1 MGDILVKVR
10 GDGAAFKAA
19 TGAPFG
25 ATSAEVILSL
35 PASTAPGQLGIA
47 AGAGFSWLRVS
58 APPLQNPWDAAHA
71 LFASGS
77 AFAASGTAGIEA
89 IEPDL
94 EQSWFEPP
102 KDQFALH
109 AVAACTFHGQ
119 DSSGGKGTGPDLAW
133 NLRPEYSEL
142 LKARGKISDSD
153 LRQVIVAH
161 LDTGYDPKHIT
172 LPAHLDL
179 AHQRNF
185 RDKHRPNDATDQ
197 TPNGLLAIRNQ
208 GHGTATLALL
218 AGNKLSGTSPS
229 WPGFADFIGGAPYA
243 SVIPI
248 RIADGVVRFSTSTM
262 VQGFGYA
269 AQMKAH
275 VLTMSMGGLT
285 SRALVDAVN
294 LAYDSGIFMVTAAGN
309 NYAWT
314 LTPGSIVF
322 PARFRRVLAAC
333 GLMADGRAYAGLKPG
348 TMQGNYGPTSKMGTA
363 LGAYTPNVPWA
374 EFGCGPL
381 VSMDGAGTSAATPQ
395 IAAAASLWIAKNWT
409 ALQAYSQPWM
419 RVEAVRHALFQAAT
433 KRTAMMSP
441 EETLAKIGQGVM
453 QAAKALDIAPQVES
467 ALQKLPPAE
476 PSWGWLNLITGIGG
490 VSIAPVISA
499 PQAEMLALELTQM
512 AQRVPE
518 VDAAVSDNDVDAAR
532 VPAVARRRYLEAALD
547 KGNPS
552 KPLKSL
558 LEKTLGRAQISAA
571 PAQPPAAAP
580 TPSIARKAK
589 VPPSPP
595 RRLRVY
601 ALDPSIAKSISSV
614 SVNETVLSIEWEEKL
629 QPGPVGEY
637 IEVVDVDP
645 ASNRL
650 YDPVNLNDPKLL
662 AQDGWTPSEGNPE
675 FHQQMVYAV
684 AMKTIASFEDAL
696 GRRSLWAPR
705 YGKVVRRGKD
715 GKDGKDGLK
724 AYEVRRLR
732 IYPHA
737 LRTDNAYYSP
747 DKVAVLFGYFQANS
761 RPGDATPTGSM
772 VYSCLSSDIIAH
784 EMSHALLDGMHRRFQ
799 EASNLDVPAFHE
811 AFADIVAL
819 FQHYSIPELVRFQIA
834 RARGVLDAA
843 VLLGSLA
850 KQFGEGIQRGGPLRD
865 YLGPEIDKLSYATTK
880 NVHAR
885 GSILVSAVYKAFLA
899 IVNYRTAD
907 LVRIATS
914 GSGVLPAGALHPD
927 LVNRLTEETCTTAR
941 HVLRMCIRALDYCPA
956 VDITFG
962 EYLRAIIT
970 ADIELFPADKYHYRV
985 AFMEAFRARDLLP
998 RDVRTVSEET
1008 LAWGTLETPRPAWL
1022 EQLVEGLDFGLERY
1036 VSRSKT
1042 FALNEK
1048 NRLTM
1053 FASLRKIFRTNQAL
1067 YAQFGLLPGIPRYFA
1082 NGEIA
1087 KEPEPGQTTFEVE
1100 SVRLSRR
1107 VASDGTFPVEVIASI
1122 QQRRRVPLNPA
1133 DPEGPSFWFR
1143 GGTTL
1148 ILDHRQGKREI
1159 KYSIVKN
1166 SGSETRLERQRQT
1179 AAGRTMSPLRSL
1191 YFGAEISE
1199 PFALLHSHNGGFG
1212 HG

>member
-10 GDGAAFKAA
+10 GDGVAFRAAAGAAF
-19 TGAPFG
+19 GAN
-25 ATSAEVILSL
+25 SAEVILSVS
-35 PASTAPGQLGIA
+35 ASAGPGQFGVVPA
-47 AGAGFSWLRVS
+47 AGSSWLRVS

-71 LFASGS
+71 LLAPGS
-77 AFAASGTAGIEA
+77 AFAAGDTAGIEA
-89 IEPDL
+89 IEPDF
-94 EQSWFEPP
+94 EQSWFKTPEE
-102 KDQFALH
+102 QVALH
-109 AVAACTFHGQ
+109 AVAACTFNDQ
-119 DSSGGKGTGPDLAW
+119 DDGGTKGTGPGLAW
-133 NLRPEYSEL
+133 NLGPEYSEL
-142 LKARGKISDSD
+142 LQAREEISDAD

-179 AHQRNF
+179 ARQKNF
-185 RDKHRPNDATDQ
+185 RDKDRPNDATDQ
-197 TPNGLLAIRNQ
+197 TPAGLSAIRNQ

-218 AGNKLSGTSPS
+218 AGNKLAGTSPS
-229 WPGFADFIGGAPYA
+229 WPGFKDFIGGAPYV
-243 SVIPI
+243 SVIPV
-248 RIADGVVRFSTSTM
+248 RIADWVVRFSTSTM

-275 VLTMSMGGLT
+275 VLSMSMGGLT

-314 LTPGSIVF
+314 PTPGSIVF

-333 GLMADGRAYAGLKPG
+333 GVMADGRAYAGLKPG
-348 TMQGNYGPTSKMGTA
+348 TMQGNYGPASKMDTA
-363 LGAYTPNVPWA
+363 LGALTPNVPWA
-374 EFGCGPL
+374 EFGCGQL
-381 VSMDGAGTSAATPQ
+381 VSMDGAGTSSATPQ
-395 IAAAASLWIAKNWT
+395 IAAAASLWIAKNWN

-433 KRTAMMSP
+433 KSTAKMSL
-441 EETLAKIGQGVM
+441 EETLEKIGQGELK
-453 QAAKALDIAPQVES
+453 AAKALSIAPQAES
-467 ALQKLPPAE
+467 ALKKLPPAE
-476 PSWGWLNLITGIGG
+476 PSWGWLNLITGAGG
-490 VSIAPVISA
+490 VSIAPGISA

-518 VDAAVSDNDVDAAR
+518 VDAAVADNDVDATR
-532 VPAVARRRYLEAALD
+532 IPAVARRRYLEAALD
-547 KGNPS
+547 SGNPS

-571 PAQPPAAAP
+571 SAQQSAVAP
-580 TPSIARKAK
+580 TPPIARKVK
-589 VPPSPP
+589 VLPPPA

-601 ALDPSIAKSISSV
+601 ALDPSIAKSLTSV
-614 SVNETVLSIEWEEKL
+614 SVNETVLNIKWEENL
-629 QPGPVGEY
+629 LPGPVGEY

-650 YDPVNLNDPKLL
+650 YDPVNLNEPKLL
-662 AQDGWTPSEGNPE
+662 AQDGWSPSEGNPE

-705 YGKVVRRGKD
+705 YGKVVKD
-715 GKDGKDGLK
+715 GKEELS
-724 AYEVRRLR
+724 AYEVPRLR

-747 DKVAVLFGYFQANS
+747 DKVALLFGYFQANS
-761 RPGDATPTGSM
+761 RPGEATPMGSM

-843 VLLGSLA
+843 QLLGSLA
-850 KQFGEGIQRGGPLRD
+850 NQFGEGIQRGGPLRD
-865 YLGPEIDKLSYATTK
+865 YLGPEIDKLSYATTTD
-880 NVHAR
+880 VHAR

-899 IVNYRTAD
+899 IVNSRTAD

-927 LVNRLTEETCTTAR
+927 LVNRLTEETCTTAK

-970 ADIELFPADKYHYRV
+970 ADIDLFPADKYHYRV

-1008 LAWGTLETPRPAWL
+1008 LAWGTLENPNPAWL
-1022 EQLVEGLDFGLERY
+1022 EPLVERLDFGLERY
-1036 VSRSKT
+1036 VKRSEI

-1048 NRLTM
+1048 NRWTM
-1053 FASLRKIFRTNQAL
+1053 FNSLREIFQTNPAL
-1067 YAQFGLLPGIPRYFA
+1067 HAQFGLLPDIPRYSA
-1082 NGEIA
+1082 TGEITRA
-1087 KEPEPGQTTFEVE
+1087 PEPGQTTFEVQ

-1122 QQRRRVPLNPA
+1122 QQRRRVPLIQA
-1133 DPEGPSFWFR
+1133 DPQGPSFWFR

-1148 ILDHRQGKREI
+1148 VLDPRNGKREVR
-1159 KYSIVKN
+1159 YAIVKN
-1166 SGSETRLERQRQT
+1166 TGSEARLERQRQT

-1191 YFGAEISE
+1191 YFGRETSE

>member
-19 TGAPFG
+19 VGVAFG
-25 ATSAEVILSL
+25 ANTTEVILSI
-35 PASTAPGQLGIA
+35 PSSKASGQRGVA
-47 AGAGFSWLRVS
+47 SGAGSSWLRVS
-58 APPLQNPWDAAHA
+58 APSLQNPWDAAHSLLTA
-71 LFASGS
+71 GS
-77 AFAASGTAGIEA
+77 AFSANGTAGVEA

-94 EQSWFEPP
+94 EQSWFQPP
-102 KDQFALH
+102 EGQIALH
-109 AVAACTFHGQ
+109 AVGPCTFHAQ
-119 DSSGGKGTGPDLAW
+119 DSSGSKGIGPDLAW

-142 LKARGKISDSD
+142 LYARGKISEGD
-153 LRQVIVAH
+153 LRRVIVAH
-161 LDTGYDPKHIT
+161 LDTGYDPTHLT

-185 RDKHRPNDATDQ
+185 RDKDRPNDATDQ
-197 TPNGLLAIRNQ
+197 TPDGFSAIRNQ

-218 AGNKLSGTSPS
+218 AGNKLAGSSPS
-229 WPGFADFIGGAPYA
+229 WPGYSDFIGGAPYA
-243 SVIPI
+243 SVIPV
-248 RIADGVVRFSTSTM
+248 RIADWVVRFSTSTM

-294 LAYDSGIFMVTAAGN
+294 LAYESGIFMVTAAGN

-314 LTPGSIVF
+314 PTPGSIVF

-348 TMQGNYGPTSKMGTA
+348 TMQGNYGPASKMDTA

-374 EFGCGPL
+374 EFGCGQL
-381 VSMDGAGTSAATPQ
+381 VSMDGAGTSAAAPQ

-409 ALQAYSQPWM
+409 ALDAYSQPWM
-419 RVEAVRHALFQAAT
+419 RVEAVRHALFQSAT
-433 KRTAMMSP
+433 KNTPRMSS
-441 EETLAKIGQGVM
+441 EETLEKIGQGVM

-467 ALQKLPPAE
+467 SLRKLPPAQA
-476 PSWGWLNLITGIGG
+476 SWGWLNLITSIRG
-490 VSIAPVISA
+490 VSIAPGVA
-499 PQAEMLALELTQM
+499 GPQAEMLALELTQM
-512 AQRVPE
+512 AQRVPD
-518 VDAAVSDNDVDAAR
+518 VDAAVSDNDIDAAQI
-532 VPAVARRRYLEAALD
+532 PAVARRRYLEAALD
-547 KGNPS
+547 RGHPS
-552 KPLKSL
+552 SPLKAL
-558 LEKTLGRAQISAA
+558 LEKTLGRTQISAA
-571 PAQPPAAAP
+571 PAHQPAALPMPPIPRKGKVLP
-580 TPSIARKAK
+580 TPA
-589 VPPSPP
+589 

-601 ALDPSIAKSISSV
+601 ALDPSIAKSLTSV
-614 SVNETVLSIEWEEKL
+614 SVNETVLSIKWEENL
-629 QPGPVGEY
+629 LPGPVGEY

-650 YDPVNLNDPKLL
+650 YDPVNLNEPKLL

-684 AMKTIASFEDAL
+684 AMKTIASFEGAL

-705 YGKVVRRGKD
+705 YGKIVKD
-715 GKDGKDGLK
+715 GKEELK
-724 AYEVRRLR
+724 AYEVPRLR

-747 DKVAVLFGYFQANS
+747 DKVALLFGYFQANS
-761 RPGDATPTGSM
+761 RPGDATPMGSM

-843 VLLGSLA
+843 ELLGSLA

-865 YLGPEIDKLSYATTK
+865 YLGPEIDKLSYATTTD
-880 NVHAR
+880 VHAR

-899 IVNYRTAD
+899 IINYRTAD
-907 LVRIATS
+907 LVRIATF

-927 LVNRLTEETCTTAR
+927 LVIRLTDETCTTAK

-970 ADIELFPADKYHYRV
+970 ADIDLFPVDKYHYRV

-1008 LAWGTLETPRPAWL
+1008 LAWGTLENPRPAWL
-1022 EQLVEGLDFGLERY
+1022 EQLVKGLDFGMERY
-1036 VSRSKT
+1036 VSRSET

-1048 NRLTM
+1048 NRWTM
-1053 FASLRKIFRTNQAL
+1053 FTSLRKVFQTNPAL
-1067 YAQFGLLPGIPRYFA
+1067 HAQFGLLPDIPRYSA
-1082 NGEIA
+1082 NGEITKVPA
-1087 KEPEPGQTTFEVE
+1087 PGQTTFEVQ

-1107 VASDGTFPVEVIASI
+1107 VGSDGTFPVEVIASI
-1122 QQRRRVPLNPA
+1122 QQRRRVPLNSA

-1148 ILDHRQGKREI
+1148 ILDPRQGKREVR
-1159 KYSIVKN
+1159 YTIVKN

-1179 AAGRTMSPLRSL
+1179 AAGRPMSPLRSL